1 MKKVTKIVIAS
12 AAVAAIATPLIVGA
26 SSANGKWGSHGWKKQ
41 GHMQQMKETIAEI
54 DSNSDST
61 IEREELQ
68 AWQVKKISDYDK
80 NGDKMIDLSEF
91 EALWLAQIKNIMV
104 DKFQHIDSDG
114 NAKVTLEEFSAPTNH
129 IFERFDRNDDGKVT
143 KNEMKK
149 LHRFNRGH
157 DDDKEEE
164 DENKNG

>member
-1 MKKVTKIVIAS
+1 MKKVTKIVFAS
-12 AAVAAIATPLIVGA
+12 AAAAAIATPLIVGA
-26 SSANGKWGSHGWKKQ
+26 SYATGKWGDHGWKKQ
-41 GHMQQMKETIAEI
+41 GHMQQIKATIAEI
-54 DSNSDST
+54 DTNSDST

-68 AWQVKKISDYDK
+68 VWQVKKISDYDK
-80 NGDKMIDLSEF
+80 NGDQMIDLVEF

-114 NAKVTLEEFSAPTNH
+114 NAKVTLEELSAPTNH

-149 LHRFNRGH
+149 LRHFNRGH
-157 DDDKEEE
+157 HDEEEDDDK
-164 DENKNG
+164 NNG